1 LKNIFVHGRLRRGGL
16 NHSIV
21 SSCAFLGEGR
31 TAQQYALCVMNNK
44 PLVTKRQSSTVKG
57 EVYSVDDPTLQVIDR
72 FEGHPH
78 VNKRELVLVQLEDG
92 QAIEAWIYFH
102 MQPLRD
108 SQLIES
114 GDYAGAG
121 T

>member
-1 LKNIFVHGRLRRGGL
+1 MQNVFVHGRLRRGGL
-16 NHSIV
+16 NHGIV
-21 SSCAFLGEGR
+21 SSSECLGGGE

-44 PLVTKRQSSTVKG
+44 PLVTKRQSSTIKG
-57 EVYSVDDPTLQVIDR
+57 EVYSVDDHTLQLIDR

-78 VNKRELVLVQLEDG
+78 VNKRELVPVHLEDG
-92 QAIEAWIYFH
+92 RAIDAWIYFH
-102 MQPLRD
+102 LQPLHD
-108 SQLIES
+108 SKLIES